1 MFDPIT
7 IVVPGRAH
15 GKVLQANR
23 FNKFGGVHL
32 DDKSAA
38 YMELVT
44 SFAKQTMQG
53 RQPIDEAIVLCMV
66 EVRAVPE
73 SWSKR
78 KRAAALRGEIWP
90 TSKPDLKNI
99 MAGVEDAMNHWVW
112 RDDALI
118 VMYAPLKKIYG
129 ETARL
134 VVTVRSAE
142 GYGRNTVERG
152 PDQSTSDP
160 VREGLLV

>member
-1 MFDPIT
+1 MFEPIT

-23 FNKFGGVHL
+23 FNRFGGMHL
-32 DDKSAA
+32 DKKSAA
-38 YMELVT
+38 YMGLVS
-44 SFAKQTMQG
+44 SFAKQVMRG
-53 RQPIDEAIVLCMV
+53 RPPVDEAIVLCMT
-66 EVRAVPE
+66 EVREIPK

-78 KRAAALRGEIWP
+78 DRAAALRGEIWP

-99 MAGVEDAMNHWVW
+99 MAGVEDAMNKIVW

-118 VMYAPLKKIYG
+118 VLYAPMRKIYG
-129 ETARL
+129 ETPRL

-142 GYGRNTVERG
+142 GYAGAGLDGGAREAAAVA
-152 PDQSTSDP
+152 
-160 VREGLLV
+160 VRAGILV

>member
-1 MFDPIT
+1 MSFDQIT

-15 GKVLQANR
+15 GKVLKGNR
-23 FNKFGGVHL
+23 WGMGQHL
-32 DDKSAA
+32 DTKSAA
-38 YMELVT
+38 YMALVT

-53 RQPIDEAIVLCMV
+53 RPPIDEPIVVSMV
-66 EVRAVPE
+66 EVREIPK

-78 KRAAALRGEIWP
+78 DRAAALRGEIWP
-90 TSKPDLKNI
+90 TSKPDVKNI

-129 ETARL
+129 EIPRL

-142 GYGRNTVERG
+142 GYGRMVERDE
-152 PDQSTSDP
+152 DQRAPHP
-160 VREGLLV
+160 VREGRLL